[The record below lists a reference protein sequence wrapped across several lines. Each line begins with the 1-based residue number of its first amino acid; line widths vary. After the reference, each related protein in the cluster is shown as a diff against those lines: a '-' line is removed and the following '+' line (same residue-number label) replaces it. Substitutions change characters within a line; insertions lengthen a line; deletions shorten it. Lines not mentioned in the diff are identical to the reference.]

1 MCVAVNERQD
11 HVADANKMVK
21 VQKVPECQ
29 SKNKIKREDM
39 EKIAFENYRCIKN
52 SGPIAIKPITILL
65 GANSSGKSSVLK
77 FFPLLKQSSE
87 KKTRGTFLWYGP
99 FVDFQD
105 FSNVVMEGENSMT
118 ISFDIEKATSNFI
131 TVIFH
136 HTKRTT
142 FKDLHVELR
151 IEKKSK
157 GATEYLSEVRI
168 SFAKCDI
175 TIKYKDA
182 EKIESISVNSTTLA
196 KDNLRC
202 INRGDVIPLCIE
214 QYTPDGPIRME
225 NIGSQALPH
234 TLFKA
239 IQNLGTNDFQKK
251 HSEIDEKV
259 REHLASYNAL
269 CKAMSACLD
278 STDHIEEIC
287 NAYILENINIYI
299 STINQYLE
307 ALAQRIHYV
316 QPLRA
321 TSQRYYRFSN
331 VDVDEIDSDG
341 KNIPMFYAS
350 LEKSDREKFNKWLS
364 QILPGTQLEIQTKSG
379 FVELLLKEKGKS
391 AHNMV
396 DVGFGY
402 TQILPILIL
411 IWKVAYLPKQRSLP
425 VLEMNT
431 ETIIAIEQPELHL
444 HPRMQGLFADML
456 STVIKKCHEDKIDIR
471 FIIETHSE
479 NIVSRLGENI
489 ELNNLDAN
497 NVNVVLFDAL
507 KEGFSTEIHPTEF
520 DNRGIL
526 KDWPY
531 NFFTHNVY

>member
-1 MCVAVNERQD
+1 
-11 HVADANKMVK
+11 
-21 VQKVPECQ
+21 
-29 SKNKIKREDM
+29 M
-39 EKIAFENYRCIKN
+39 ETIAFENYRCIKN

-87 KKTRGTFLWYGP
+87 TKTRGSFLWYGP

-105 FSNVVMEGENSMT
+105 FSNVVMEGENKMT
-118 ISFDIEKATSNFI
+118 ISFDIAKATSNFI

-136 HTKRTT
+136 HTTRTI
-142 FKDLHVELR
+142 FKNVHVDLI
-151 IEKKSK
+151 IEKLSK
-157 GATEYLSEVRI
+157 EPYEFLSEVRI
-168 SFAKCDI
+168 SLAKCKI
-175 TIKYKDA
+175 LIKYKDT
-182 EKIESISVNSTTLA
+182 EKIQSISVNSTKLEENNIICV
-196 KDNLRC
+196 K
-202 INRGDVIPLCIE
+202 RGDFIPLCIE
-214 QYTPDGPIRME
+214 QHSTDGHLSME
-225 NIGSQALPH
+225 NIGAQVLPY
-234 TLFKA
+234 TLSKA
-239 IQNLGTNDFQKK
+239 VKSLEAEDFQKK
-251 HSEIDEKV
+251 YGDIDAEV
-259 REHLASYNAL
+259 REHLESYTSLCNAM
-269 CKAMSACLD
+269 KKCLN
-278 STDHIEEIC
+278 STEHIEEIC
-287 NAYILENINIYI
+287 DAYIIENINVYI

-321 TSQRYYRFSN
+321 ISQRYYRISN
-331 VDVDEIDSDG
+331 VAVDEIDSDG
-341 KNIPMFYAS
+341 KNLPMFYAS
-350 LEKSDREKFNKWLS
+350 LEKENRDKFNQWLGEV
-364 QILPGTQLEIQTKSG
+364 LHDVQLKLQTKSG

-411 IWKVAYLPKQRSLP
+411 IWKVVYLPKRRMIP
-425 VLEMNT
+425 ALEMAT

-456 STVIKKCHEDKIDIR
+456 CTIIKKCREDKIDLR

-489 ELNNLDAN
+489 ELNNLDTKD
-497 NVNVVLFDAL
+497 VNVVLFDAQ

-526 KDWPY
+526 KNWPY